1 MFSISKALQRQSVN
15 KEEGEKNAIKSKLR
29 QTGFTLVEL
38 IMVIAIIGILAAV
51 ALPRFVN
58 LQGQAQVA
66 AAQGS
71 LGSVRS
77 ALAIRYAQNAANG
90 TAAYP
95 GGTGGGAALA
105 GGDFADG
112 QIPRNALQGTAGPR
126 GINPLADATAIPAGT
141 ATDAANGFWYYSGGA
156 NAGRAGAYSDA
167 AGATNTSAW

>member
-1 MFSISKALQRQSVN
+1 MKN
-15 KEEGEKNAIKSKLR
+15 KLKLA
-29 QTGFTLVEL
+29 GFTLIEL
-38 IMVIAIIGILAAV
+38 IMVMAIVGILAAV

-95 GGTGGGAALA
+95 GATGGGAALA

-126 GINPLADATAIPAGT
+126 GINSLADAAVMPGGL
-141 ATDAANGFWYYSGGA
+141 ATDVANGFWYYSGGA

-167 AGATNTSAW
+167 TTNTSTW